1 MSLAF
6 DDPIGSWATTL
17 FCPLGV
23 EGVYARTALFER
35 VIDGLGR
42 LISGNREPGME
53 VLRFPPVMSREQL
66 ERTGYQNNFPQLLGG
81 SAACS
86 RPPMAERRL
95 RGRTRPRAAIW
106 W

>member
-42 LISGNREPGME
+42 LISSNREPGME

-81 SAACS
+81 CLLYTSPS
-86 RPPMAERRL
+86 
-95 RGRTRPRAAIW
+95 PRD
-106 W
+106 